1 LRLIAV
7 DLGVTVTR
15 TSYDRMS
22 AHDAGYL
29 TRETAA
35 QPLHYVIQLDVAGR
49 VEYADVLAS
58 VARRLDR
65 LPIAHRRTRYP
76 LLAGR
81 PVWVDDPD
89 FDVSRQVTAFPR
101 ELRDDA
107 DVDAALVE
115 LSTRRLPRDRPLWN
129 LTVAAGPGDRTTLW
143 LSAHHAV
150 MDGSLV
156 ADMLRTLF
164 AADDEDARPAWRPM
178 RGPSRL
184 WLLVLVVLRRLQRV
198 ISRVAADSPKPSAPP
213 GQTHPTSMTG
223 DVSPA
228 RAIGDT
234 TVSLAAVKEVR
245 RRTGA
250 TINDLFLA
258 VTTDALRDYL
268 EPLPDV
274 VLALIPRN
282 IRTESEAGVIGNK
295 AWSMLVPLPTGLDDP
310 AERLEVI
317 RAATEAG
324 KATDS
329 TSGTQGW
336 RFDIALTNV
345 AFGGP
350 FFLLSR
356 PVTHVRATVPLQG
369 QNRLVGVLTSYGDG
383 LTITYT
389 ADGTAYPDVARLTDL
404 TQRAWERMLAQSAAS
419 GTA

>member
-1 LRLIAV
+1 MS
-7 DLGVTVTR
+7 R

-22 AHDAGYL
+22 GHDAGYL

-35 QPLHYVIQLDVAGR
+35 QPLHYVIELDVAGR
-49 VEYADVLAS
+49 LDFDDVLAF
-58 VARRLDR
+58 VARRLDG

-89 FDVSRQVTAFPR
+89 FDAARQVTPYSR
-101 ELRDDA
+101 ELRDAA

-115 LSTRRLPRDRPLWN
+115 LTTRRLPRDRPLWH

-143 LSAHHAV
+143 LRVHHAV

-156 ADMLRTLF
+156 ANMLSTLF
-164 AADDEDARPAWRPM
+164 AVGDDAASPPWRPM
-178 RGPSRL
+178 RGPARS
-184 WLLVLVVLRRLQRV
+184 WLLVLIVLRRLRRLV
-198 ISRVAADSPKPSAPP
+198 SHVVSDGPKPSAPP
-213 GQTHPTSMTG
+213 AATHPTSMTG
-223 DVSPA
+223 QVSPA
-228 RAIGDT
+228 RSIGHT

-245 RRTGA
+245 RRSGA

-258 VTTDALRDYL
+258 VATDALRGYL
-268 EPLPDV
+268 EPVPEV
-274 VLALIPRN
+274 VLALIPRS
-282 IRTESEAGVIGNK
+282 IRTESEAGVIGNR
-295 AWSMLVPLPTGLDDP
+295 AWSMLVPLPTGIDDP
-310 AERLEVI
+310 AERLELI

-324 KATDS
+324 KAADS

-336 RFDIALTNV
+336 RFDVALTNV

-350 FFLLSR
+350 FAVLGR
-356 PVTHVRATVPLQG
+356 PVTHLRAAVPLQG
-369 QNRLVGVLTSYGDG
+369 QNRLVGVLTTYGDV

-389 ADGTAYPDVARLTDL
+389 ADGIAYPDVARLADL
-404 TQRAWERMLAQSAAS
+404 TQQAWERLSAQSAAA